1 MFEQGFCAQSE
12 SQSNF
17 KSFSTKAIPY
27 PWFGG
32 LYRIRESWRKGKLEM

>member
-32 LYRIRESWRKGKLEM
+32 LYRIRESWRKVKLEM